1 MSTIR
6 MPGGIGAW
14 LQPRAAIQQMEDDIQ
29 REAVRR
35 LVVKTCYEV
44 ILNSDDPAVRWQA
57 AKLLQAI
64 GPMKGT
70 LQ

>member
-14 LQPRAAIQQMEDDIQ
+14 LQPRAAIQRMEDDIQ

-35 LVVKTCYEV
+35 LVVQTCLDV
-44 ILNSDDPAVRWQA
+44 IRNCDDPEVRVEA
-57 AKLLQAI
+57 AQLLAQVSA
-64 GPMKGT
+64 GGR
-70 LQ
+70 LL